1 MMGVVQ
7 IKFNGRAVFE
17 AIEQNGVE
25 HLRGD
30 WYGTFGEDGKPDQ
43 ACVLGIAAFN
53 LGIAGHAQLGK
64 NEGANLLE
72 QLNTLE
78 VPGTSRWYSD
88 AALGDTLIYWNDMA
102 SRSHV
107 EYTANN
113 GWALSWNEVVEMARD
128 LLTPYFDH
136 VFTADK
142 YVFESESQYLI
153 DIGNTPDPD
162 DEDYE
167 YDSYDP
173 YPYEDDEAES
183 QPIW

>member
-1 MMGVVQ
+1 MGVVQ
-7 IKFNGRAVFE
+7 IKFNGKAVFE

-64 NEGANLLE
+64 NESANLVE
-72 QLNTLE
+72 QLNTLA
-78 VPGTSRWYSD
+78 VPTTNRWYYG
-88 AALGDTLIYWNDMA
+88 ATPLGDTIIHWNDLA
-102 SRSHV
+102 SRNHL
-107 EYTANN
+107 EDTTNN
-113 GWALSWNEVVEMARD
+113 GWALSWEQVVEMARD

-153 DIGNTPDPD
+153 DIGNLPDPDPD
-162 DEDYE
+162 DEDYDYE
-167 YDSYDP
+167 P
-173 YPYEDDEAES
+173 YPYYEAES
-183 QPIW
+183 EPIW